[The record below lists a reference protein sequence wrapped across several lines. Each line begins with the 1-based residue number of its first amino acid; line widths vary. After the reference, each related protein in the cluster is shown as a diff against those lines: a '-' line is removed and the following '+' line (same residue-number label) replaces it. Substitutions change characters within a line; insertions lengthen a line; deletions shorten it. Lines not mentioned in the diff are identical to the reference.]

1 MDPMNT
7 NAPTSAK
14 TLRAF
19 ALALAVAIP
28 ASAAGLPALPA
39 LEGDAMPSVAAVTP
53 SSVPDFIPLD
63 YCFTPPGG
71 TQTCYGSLEE
81 AEAAMRAS
89 TPIGRFL
96 YFDGETRRTGS
107 PLWLARSYMADR
119 QAPESHGEPGFR
131 IGGWL
136 PSQIGCTPSAAPGPG
151 PNYCANEAQPADLW
165 VARFRAD
172 HPACEVRQHR
182 LEGGQTVPDAIVGS
196 QSSPAPRNG
205 AAQYSNMPDTENG
218 RHLMMEVWCP
228 GWGTPESDFRKIQ
241 MIKVVPFTCPEGFG
255 VRNPTT
261 DSPWPLVC
269 VPPSTRPV
277 IYVRVRQTQACPAN
291 ANPCYPGTGEK
302 QRQEIDFAFGGE
314 PFFRAY
320 RSAGYIDAGVMGPRW
335 SHLYSSRI
343 VSPNSP
349 SNSMLAD
356 HDGSLMP
363 MEYAPTVA
371 GITHYRARGLSDA
384 LGRAVNGTFEMLG
397 RDGRISVYHATN
409 GRLLRRRDP
418 ANAAN
423 DVELEYDAAGVLVA
437 ARDAQ
442 QRRLVFGYTDTT
454 LVVSS
459 GIGPTGSRQAKLLTS
474 ITLPDGGVVGYHYDA
489 LGRLVE
495 VASPDGMRR
504 GYHYAEP
511 ALSASP
517 SPFLLTGIT
526 DERGQRFAS
535 FGYDAQGRVTSSTL
549 APAVERTTLRYVSA
563 SDVEVTTPGG
573 DVRRYTFG
581 ADAQRRLQAIT
592 DGAGTATWTYNGQ
605 QRLTERRDRSG
616 RITRYTYVNELVATV
631 TEAPGLPEERVT
643 AFTRDAMG
651 RVTKTIVSR
660 RQGTALVPMSEER
673 RVYDADGRVV
683 SVCAAEPGL
692 AYDCAPGAGVPEG
705 VRRYR
710 MSYDGG
716 RLVQIDG
723 PREDVADL
731 TSIEYHAEADA
742 GCGVAGGSCRWRA
755 GDVAATVNALGHRTE
770 WLRYDAAGRVL
781 EQRDPNGLVTR
792 FDYDARGRLV
802 SVDTAGMLQGM
813 GYTPAGQ
820 IAWTMDASGR
830 RYDFD
835 YDDAQRLVAV
845 AGPEGR
851 IDWTLDAAGQRIREE
866 VRDTD
871 GQVRRRLQQ
880 QFDALSRA
888 VAVTRASGIPTLIER
903 APDGTPSLVSDPLG
917 RTDATETD
925 ALGRLATQL
934 RDVGGLEVETTL
946 EHDALDRL
954 ARVVDPKGLA
964 TEYSYDGLSNLVG
977 LSSPDTGT
985 TTYAVNAAGQRTRQ
999 VDARGVAVDYAYDA
1013 LGRLTSIDFGGA
1025 PHLRTTFEYDVAN
1038 GCPAGE
1044 TSAIGRLSGFTDRSG
1059 STRLCYDARG
1069 LLVRRTQVTAGRSL
1083 VTTYTHDAAGL
1094 VATQT
1099 LPGGSRVSVDRVQGE
1114 IVAARV
1120 RLPGA
1125 TADTPLVA
1133 GIARLPFGP
1142 VGRIDW
1148 GNGAWQQRA
1157 YDADYMI
1164 QAITSSL
1171 PMGLSQRY
1179 GVDAAGNI
1187 VELDVDCA
1195 VTSYGY
1201 DGLDRLVSADTPGLF
1216 GIDAYRWTVDGT
1228 GNRTSEQRPSRS
1240 PTPYVYAAD
1249 SHRLLNVGGSLR
1261 TYDAAGYPQRI
1272 GSQRLTYD
1280 ARGRLTIVQ
1289 TNATKPVTVASYEYN
1304 ALGQRV
1310 TKILP
1315 GVGATLFAY
1324 DEAGQ
1329 LVGEYPTA
1337 AGRSQE
1343 FVWIDGL
1350 PMGVVTTE
1358 AGVSRMHYIEADHLG
1373 TPRAVI
1379 DPVANEVVWRWE
1391 AAPDPFG
1398 TALPARDLAS
1408 DGTRFELHLRFPGQ
1422 YYDAETRLHYN
1433 YFRNYEP
1440 LTGRYIESDPI
1451 GLAGG
1456 ISTYAYAAS
1465 SPMVYFDPLGLQY
1478 YSSEQACLRPDR
1490 VAACEAAG
1498 IIGNGGR
1505 AINPA
1510 ASSAL
1515 GAELI
1520 SGARTG
1526 TGFAEATASGF
1537 QSPRDPD
1544 DPECLRIRAATRIC
1558 LTAASELGGC
1568 ASGMS
1573 QSELSRRY
1581 AAWLEAAQARA
1592 RRDNICYGGGDR
1604 GHQEQ
1609 QANAWAAVG
1618 RCFQLLGR

>member
-7 NAPTSAK
+7 TAPTPAK

-19 ALALAVAIP
+19 ALALAAAIP
-28 ASAAGLPALPA
+28 ASAAGVSALPT
-39 LEGDAMPSVAAVTP
+39 LEDNPTAAVQAVAP
-53 SSVPDFIPLD
+53 SSASDFIPLD
-63 YCFTPPGG
+63 YCFTPQGG

-96 YFDGETRRTGS
+96 YAVSTARNSSASWMTRRYT
-107 PLWLARSYMADR
+107 ADN
-119 QAPESHGEPGFR
+119 QEPESLGEPGFA
-131 IGGWL
+131 IGVGAEALGCARVILAGSELCTSESEMVSLYVERRRRALL
-136 PSQIGCTPSAAPGPG
+136 PNCEYRRHQVSGSYGAPQSIAGSSTYPPTRYGGAWYGEPVIHNPG
-151 PNYCANEAQPADLW
+151 A
-165 VARFRAD
+165 
-172 HPACEVRQHR
+172 
-182 LEGGQTVPDAIVGS
+182 
-196 QSSPAPRNG
+196 
-205 AAQYSNMPDTENG
+205 
-218 RHLMMEVWCP
+218 RHLDEEWWCP
-228 GWGTPESDFRKIQ
+228 GWGRPEPNLRKQQIS
-241 MIKVVPFTCPEGFG
+241 KLVPFTCPAGFVIRG
-255 VRNPTT
+255 
-261 DSPWPLVC
+261 DAEDWPLSC
-269 VPPSTRPV
+269 RP
-277 IYVRVRQTQACPAN
+277 ISPDFQISVRIRQTEACPAN

-302 QRQEIDFAFGGE
+302 QRREVDLMFAGTE
-314 PFFRAY
+314 FFRSY
-320 RSAGYIDAGVMGPRW
+320 RSAGQASAGGVGERW
-335 SHLYSSRI
+335 IHSYASH
-343 VSPNSP
+343 
-349 SNSMLAD
+349 MLSANGNATRMLVGS
-356 HDGSLMP
+356 DGSLKP
-363 MEYAPTVA
+363 MSSNGTVG
-371 GITHYRARGLSDA
+371 GIRHHIAVGLSTA
-384 LGRAVNGTFEMLG
+384 TARAVNGTYEVLDA
-397 RDGRISVYHATN
+397 DGRISVYHATN

-459 GIGPTGSRQAKLLTS
+459 GIGATGSRRAKLLTS

-495 VASPDGMRR
+495 VTYPDGTRR

-511 ALSASP
+511 ALSAAA

-616 RITRYTYVNELVATV
+616 RITRYTYANELVATV

-660 RQGTALVPMSEER
+660 REGTTLVPMSEER

-692 AYDCAPGAGVPEG
+692 AYDCAPGTGVPDG

-710 MSYDGG
+710 MSYAGG

-723 PREDVADL
+723 PREDVADF

-845 AGPEGR
+845 VGPEGR

-866 VRDTD
+866 VRDAD

-977 LSSPDTGT
+977 LSSPDTGI

-1025 PHLRTTFEYDVAN
+1025 PHLRTTFEYDVAT

-1059 STRLCYDARG
+1059 STRFCYDARG
-1069 LLVRRTQVTAGRSL
+1069 LLVRRTQVTSGRSL

-1099 LPGGSRVSVDRVQGE
+1099 LPGGSRVSIERVQGE

-1120 RLPGA
+1120 RLPGE

-1142 VGRIDW
+1142 LSRIDW

-1164 QAITSSL
+1164 QSITSSV
-1171 PMGLSQRY
+1171 PMGLTQRY

-1187 VELDVDCA
+1187 VEIEPEA
-1195 VTSYGY
+1195 SMGPATYGY
-1201 DGLDRLVSADTPGLF
+1201 DGLDRLVSADVPGTF
-1216 GIDAYRWTVDGT
+1216 GVDSYRWTVDGT
-1228 GNRTSEQRPSRS
+1228 GNRTSYQHPGRT

-1249 SHRLLNVGGSLR
+1249 SHRLLRVGSAQR

-1272 GSQRLTYD
+1272 GTQRLTYD
-1280 ARGRLTIVQ
+1280 QRGRLSLVQ
-1289 TNATKPVTVASYEYN
+1289 TDATKPATIGSYEYN

-1310 TKILP
+1310 SKFVP
-1315 GVGATLFAY
+1315 GRGATLFAY

-1358 AGVSRMHYIEADHLG
+1358 DGVSRLHYIEADHLG

-1398 TALPARDLAS
+1398 TTLPARDLAS
-1408 DGTRFELHLRFPGQ
+1408 DGTVFELHLRFPGQ

-1456 ISTYAYAAS
+1456 ISTFAYVDSAPTVFA
-1465 SPMVYFDPLGLQY
+1465 DPYGL
-1478 YSSEQACLRPDR
+1478 SK
-1490 VAACEAAG
+1490 
-1498 IIGNGGR
+1498 
-1505 AINPA
+1505 
-1510 ASSAL
+1510 
-1515 GAELI
+1515 
-1520 SGARTG
+1520 
-1526 TGFAEATASGF
+1526 
-1537 QSPRDPD
+1537 RDV
-1544 DPECLRIRAATRIC
+1544 ERIRAIFQRV
-1558 LTAASELGGC
+1558 
-1568 ASGMS
+1568 SGEM
-1573 QSELSRRY
+1573 QRY
-1581 AAWLEAAQARA
+1581 GQRLP
-1592 RRDNICYGGGDR
+1592 GDR
-1604 GHQEQ
+1604 AYENNLRRMIGRMSFGLAPDAALLDCGEQTEFMNAQLWSVAGGWQADGSISPNLFDARWRFDMVAEPGHAWGMATSSDPQDPVIYYDTRSGEIQEDFPC
-1609 QANAWAAVG
+1609 
-1618 RCFQLLGR
+1618 RTCLGFW